1 MDELLKRGV
10 FGAIYVVIMWFGTAY
25 SERTFQILFLIL
37 GLWSIYEMWKLRKGK
52 SKLVAI
58 LIVVIPFFIIQLFG
72 MTDTNYPEMPF
83 NPSIILLMFVLTW
96 TFDSFAY
103 LVGKKFGKNK
113 ILPSISP
120 KKSWEGFFGGYLF
133 CILASSLSYFIFK
146 DYFNHISTLSYIL
159 ITLIL
164 PFSATT
170 GDFIESYYKRKAGVK
185 DSGKIM
191 PGHGGILDRM
201 DAFLI
206 TIPVIYII
214 INIT

>member
-1 MDELLKRGV
+1 
-10 FGAIYVVIMWFGTAY
+10 MWFGTTY
-25 SERTFQILFLIL
+25 SKKTFQILFLIL

-52 SKLVAI
+52 PKLVAL
-58 LIVVIPFFIIQLFG
+58 LIVIIPFFTIQFFG
-72 MTDTNYPEMPF
+72 MTDSNYPDLPF
-83 NPSIILLMFVLTW
+83 NPSVILLMFILTW

-103 LVGKKFGKNK
+103 LVGKKLGKTK
-113 ILPSISP
+113 ILPTISP

-133 CILASSLSYFIFK
+133 CILAGSLSYFVFE
-146 DYFNHISTLSYIL
+146 DYFKHISILSYIL
-159 ITLIL
+159 ITVIL
-164 PFSATT
+164 PFTATT

-214 INIT
+214 INII

>member
-1 MDELLKRGV
+1 
-10 FGAIYVVIMWFGTAY
+10 
-25 SERTFQILFLIL
+25 
-37 GLWSIYEMWKLRKGK
+37 MWKLRKGK
-52 SKLVAI
+52 PKLVAL
-58 LIVVIPFFIIQLFG
+58 LIVIIPFFTIQFFVMKDL
-72 MTDTNYPEMPF
+72 NYPDLPF
-83 NPSIILLMFVLTW
+83 NPSVILLMFILTW

-103 LVGKKFGKNK
+103 LVGKKLGKTK
-113 ILPSISP
+113 ILPTISP

-133 CILASSLSYFIFK
+133 CILVSSLSYFVFE

-159 ITLIL
+159 ITIIL
-164 PFSATT
+164 PFTATT

>member
-1 MDELLKRGV
+1 MNELLKRGF
-10 FGAIYVVIMWFGTAY
+10 FGTIYVVIMWYGTAF
-25 SERTFQILFLIL
+25 SEKTFQMLFLIL

-52 SKLVAI
+52 TKLVAI

-120 KKSWEGFFGGYLF
+120 KKSWEGFFGGFVF
-133 CILASSLSYFIFK
+133 CILASSLSFFFFK
-146 DYFNHISTLSYIL
+146 EYFNHISTLSYTL
-159 ITLIL
+159 ITIIL

-170 GDFIESYYKRKAGVK
+170 GDFIESFYKRKAGVK
-185 DSGKIM
+185 DSGTII

>member
-1 MDELLKRGV
+1 MNELLKRGF
-10 FGAIYVVIMWFGTAY
+10 FGAIYVVIMWYGTAF
-25 SERTFQILFLIL
+25 SEKTFQILFLIL

-52 SKLVAI
+52 TKLVAI

-83 NPSIILLMFVLTW
+83 NPSIVLLMFVLTW

-120 KKSWEGFFGGYLF
+120 KKSWEGFFGGFVF
-133 CILASSLSYFIFK
+133 CILASSLSFFLFK
-146 DYFNHISTLSYIL
+146 EYFNHISTLSYIL
-159 ITLIL
+159 ITIIL

-170 GDFIESYYKRKAGVK
+170 GDFIESFYKRKAGVK
-185 DSGKIM
+185 DSGTII